1 MQSLSRQ
8 VVKVNELVD
17 ELIVDNITKNNVT
30 KIGIDTNVLA
40 RYILQDD
47 ERQANIAN
55 NFLESLNAHKQG
67 VITCIILVEL
77 VWLLKQGYKQRKEMI
92 VQVLSMLLTIDT
104 LNIENKEQVLNALD
118 IYKSSSADFSDA
130 LIAMLNHDSGCV
142 FTVTFDKGAVK
153 KTGIKLLG

>member
-1 MQSLSRQ
+1 MKSLSRQ
-8 VVKVNELVD
+8 AIKVNESAG
-17 ELIVDNITKNNVT
+17 ELAVENIT

-47 ERQANIAN
+47 EQQADIAS

-67 VITCIILVEL
+67 VITVIVLVEL
-77 VWLLKQGYKQRKEMI
+77 VWLLKQGYKQPKETI

-104 LNIENKEQVLNALD
+104 LKIENKEQVLKALD
-118 IYKSSSADFSDA
+118 TYKNSSADFSDA
-130 LIAMLNHDSGCV
+130 LITMLNHDSGCI

-153 KTGIKLLG
+153 KTGMKLLG